1 MKVHVNI
8 NERELKVNEAFTG
21 ANADEVVGQMKARV
35 SRELPFAMRL
45 MVGAMSNLQFAQEVV
60 KRYNEAQ
67 KQNAPIPASCEEF
80 LQLAQAHGFATIE
93 AT

>member
-1 MKVHVNI
+1 MKVLVTI
-8 NERELKVNEAFTG
+8 NDPQLTINEAFTG
-21 ANADEVVGQMKARV
+21 ANADEVVGRMKARV

-45 MVGAMSNLQFAQEVV
+45 MVGAMSNLMFAQEVV

-93 AT
+93 AA